1 MAQAASEAEQAA
13 AAPAAVANA
22 TPLGMFAFG
31 TTVIILSCVNAGI
44 IVPKS
49 GAGLGIEAGM
59 ALFYG
64 GVVLLVVGIFE
75 FRAGNNFTGTV
86 FSSFAAFWLAF
97 GFLLLP
103 GSSLIAEMAKEG
115 SFLPAVGLLLL
126 VWTIIAAMFTIC
138 VLRTTTTLLVT
149 FVVLTLTL
157 LSLTIFYL
165 GGAAFFNTLGG
176 YLGIITS
183 LLAWYIGL
191 AGILPYINPSIKL
204 PA

>member
-22 TPLGMFAFG
+22 TPLGMLTFG
-31 TTVIILSCVNAGI
+31 TTLIILSCVNAGI

-103 GSSLIAEMAKEG
+103 GSGLIAEMAKEG

-138 VLRTTTTLLVT
+138 VLRTTTTLFVT

-183 LLAWYIGL
+183 LLALYIGL

>member
-13 AAPAAVANA
+13 AAPAAVTNA

-31 TTVIILSCVNAGI
+31 TSVIILSCVNAGI

-103 GSSLIAEMAKEG
+103 GSGLIAEMAKEG

-149 FVVLTLTL
+149 FVALTLTL

>member
-13 AAPAAVANA
+13 AAPAAVANT

-31 TTVIILSCVNAGI
+31 TSVIILSCVNAGI

-103 GSSLIAEMAKEG
+103 GSGLIAEMAKEG

-149 FVVLTLTL
+149 FVALTLTL

-165 GGAAFFNTLGG
+165 GGAAFFDTLGG